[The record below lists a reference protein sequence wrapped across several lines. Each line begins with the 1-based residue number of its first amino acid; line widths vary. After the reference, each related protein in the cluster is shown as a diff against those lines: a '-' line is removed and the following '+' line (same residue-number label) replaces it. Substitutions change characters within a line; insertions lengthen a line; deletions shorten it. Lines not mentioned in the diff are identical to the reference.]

1 MSFHPFPRLPKELQ
15 LAVWTACL
23 GHRVVELDEPHPD
36 LHVLNLDRELDGST
50 GCQFWHTSYINRQ
63 PSVLTRVCRDS
74 RAVALE
80 HIVIVSS
87 NDANVFFGRSVN
99 HVSVDCTRDVVHIHW
114 SPFYDIQFSR
124 RNDPMAYWRTTAALA
139 SEGGSMTE
147 DAFYELIEAP
157 TTATTTTPAQ
167 LRSIS
172 KRLRICLQIV
182 SIHAEAEVA
191 VDSGLFGRLGEQRV
205 VLVDAANQDHLC
217 HFAAFWERHG
227 SKADRQ
233 TTHFFHKYVRDD
245 SWVREAVEELQL
257 TWLMRRWE
265 NKDRDLSAR
274 NNSSGAAQNQH
285 YQHHSDAWIRRPQKY
300 NEDPEHG
307 WAEKPGWKQQWIPDI
322 QNAWVR
328 YELDSIPELQPT
340 IMFRLCTQR
349 CT

>member
-23 GHRVVELDEPHPD
+23 GHRVVELDVPD
-36 LHVLNLDRELDGST
+36 PPGAPGLNG
-50 GCQFWHTSYINRQ
+50 FYINRQ
-63 PSVLTRVCRDS
+63 PSVLARVCRDS
-74 RAVALE
+74 CAVALE
-80 HIVIVSS
+80 HSVVVSS
-87 NDANVFFGRSVN
+87 RDAHVFFGSSVN
-99 HVSVDCTRDVVHIHW
+99 RVSIDCTRDIVHIHW
-114 SPFYDIQFSR
+114 STLYDAAFGSR
-124 RNDPMAYWRTTAALA
+124 GDDPLVYWRTTAALA
-139 SEGGSMTE
+139 SEGGSITE
-147 DAFYELIEAP
+147 DAFLEFIKTP
-157 TTATTTTPAQ
+157 GMTTTTTTTTTLAQ
-167 LRSIS
+167 LRNIN
-172 KRLRICLQIV
+172 KRLRICLKTI

-233 TTHFFHKYVRDD
+233 TTHFFHNYVRDD
-245 SWVREAVEELQL
+245 SWAREAVEELQL
-257 TWLMRRWE
+257 DWLVHRWE
-265 NKDRDLSAR
+265 NKDRDLSAL

-285 YQHHSDAWIRRPQKY
+285 YQHHSDAWIRRPGDH
-300 NEDPEHG
+300 NEDLERP
-307 WAEKPGWKQQWIPDI
+307 WAMKLKQLWIPDI